1 MTGKDGKS
9 HDGRTLLEETFNG
22 ILGIERNEAHQHETW
37 TEEKDV
43 ELSLSLSLCV
53 LLRVPCQVEETD
65 NHKSRQGNIHHGTRD
80 RMVWPPTIDF
90 SYSNPPIPLPVSS
103 PPPSPRAGQ
112 RGASLPESLREPIH
126 PQYALPRAHK
136 HPPPPSLSLTR
147 QKGASLSLSCN
158 KGRSSKDFLRVHN
171 TRAHTHPT
179 TRGKKRIYY
188 REREEKYIYLIQ
200 YNALVCH
207 WLAPSHNNRQKGERR
222 RYWFLLHRID
232 ISCVF
237 SSLNSDQEEKLKTW
251 CR

>member
-188 REREEKYIYLIQ
+188 RERERKNTSIWFSTMRWCAIG
-200 YNALVCH
+200 
-207 WLAPSHNNRQKGERR
+207 WLRPITTVKRENVVD
-222 RYWFLLHRID
+222 ID
-232 ISCVF
+232 FF
-237 SSLNSDQEEKLKTW
+237 SIG
-251 CR
+251 

>member
-103 PPPSPRAGQ
+103 PPPSPP
-112 RGASLPESLREPIH
+112 SWPERSESTGEP
-126 PQYALPRAHK
+126 
-136 HPPPPSLSLTR
+136 
-147 QKGASLSLSCN
+147 
-158 KGRSSKDFLRVHN
+158 
-171 TRAHTHPT
+171 
-179 TRGKKRIYY
+179 
-188 REREEKYIYLIQ
+188 
-200 YNALVCH
+200 
-207 WLAPSHNNRQKGERR
+207 
-222 RYWFLLHRID
+222 
-232 ISCVF
+232 
-237 SSLNSDQEEKLKTW
+237 
-251 CR
+251 

>member
-136 HPPPPSLSLTR
+136 HPPPPPSLSNTT
-147 QKGASLSLSCN
+147 KGSLSLSLVI
-158 KGRSSKDFLRVHN
+158 KDVAAKISSAC
-171 TRAHTHPT
+171 TTHALT
-179 TRGKKRIYY
+179 HIQQQEGKKEYTIERERGKIH
-188 REREEKYIYLIQ
+188 LSDSVQ
-200 YNALVCH
+200 CAGVP
-207 WLAPSHNNRQKGERR
+207 LAGSVP
-222 RYWFLLHRID
+222 
-232 ISCVF
+232 
-237 SSLNSDQEEKLKTW
+237 
-251 CR
+251 

>member
-1 MTGKDGKS
+1 MG
-9 HDGRTLLEETFNG
+9 
-22 ILGIERNEAHQHETW
+22 
-37 TEEKDV
+37 
-43 ELSLSLSLCV
+43 
-53 LLRVPCQVEETD
+53 
-65 NHKSRQGNIHHGTRD
+65 HGTGWCGPRPLIFLTQI
-80 RMVWPPTIDF
+80 PPYPCP
-90 SYSNPPIPLPVSS
+90 SLLLPLP
-103 PPPSPRAGQ
+103 PRAGQ